1 VFGGA
6 HLKHRLVPL
15 DKALVERIRSNI
27 LSSTQKPTDT
37 ETSTVNNI
45 VTKPTLP
52 KSMVVHRTQMVCCQG
67 SKVTQYNFEIKDIIV
82 QCNILKISISALID
96 SGCLQTNII
105 NSRVTQLLLLEDKH
119 QSR

>member
-1 VFGGA
+1 MDRNWSSTGRSTPGISVRWSPSE
-6 HLKHRLVPL
+6 HRLVPL

-67 SKVTQYNFEIKDIIV
+67 SKITQYNT
-82 QCNILKISISALID
+82 IL
-96 SGCLQTNII
+96 
-105 NSRVTQLLLLEDKH
+105 R
-119 QSR
+119 